1 MAYRRVG
8 RRCLELRRAG
18 ALPWNRITDLTCTG
32 YHVSASTRRPST
44 SRRWPSGYRAAL
56 WTESRSIAGTPIGEC
71 RRLAVS
77 LYPCGGFASATLAW
91 EAARAMN
98 ATGCDRAVLLQLPT
112 LVCKSSAKPRL
123 PALGLEPKRFQ
134 IAYGAAT

>member
-1 MAYRRVG
+1 MHRLPRLGVHTPAEYVKAMAVRLPRGTVDGVAFDRGARRSASAG
-8 RRCLELRRAG
+8 GWPSRSTRAG
-18 ALPWNRITDLTCTG
+18 G
-32 YHVSASTRRPST
+32 
-44 SRRWPSGYRAAL
+44 SRA
-56 WTESRSIAGTPIGEC
+56 
-71 RRLAVS
+71 
-77 LYPCGGFASATLAW
+77 ATLAW